1 MCLESRRRGSLS
13 SAFFYGKGLRMAVEI
28 KSVAKGSPVDG
39 LDVWAGDVLVSVNGH
54 EIADVLDYMYY
65 SAEISTE
72 LLIERGEGR
81 HTVSVTKSEYDDLGL
96 EFETFLMDKKQSC
109 CNKCIFCFIDQMPPN
124 MRETLYFKD
133 DDARLSFLQGNYVTL
148 TNLSQKDIDR
158 IIQMKLSINIS
169 VHTTN
174 PELRC
179 KMMNNRFAGEK
190 LDYLRQ
196 FAEAGISMN
205 CQIVLCPGINDGA
218 ELERTLTDLGGFMP
232 NIQSI
237 AVVPVGLTKFREGLY
252 PLKLFN
258 KEGAGKALDL
268 IESFQKRF
276 LKKYGTRLVF
286 PADEFYITAER
297 PLPPGEAYEEY
308 SQYENGVGMLRSLI
322 DEFENACGTA
332 EDGAVKPC
340 STSIATGELAY
351 KYICGLVEN
360 AAKKWHTIDCR
371 VYKIRNDFFGE
382 TITVTGLITG
392 RDLIA
397 QLRGKPLG
405 DTLLLSANMVRR
417 DDLVFLDDITV
428 ADVERELGVSVRIV
442 ENDGFELFDAISGN

>member
-1 MCLESRRRGSLS
+1 
-13 SAFFYGKGLRMAVEI
+13 MAVEI
-28 KSVAKGSPVDG
+28 KSVVKGSPVSG
-39 LDVWAGDVLVSVNGH
+39 LNVRAGDILISVNGH
-54 EIADVLDYMYY
+54 EISDVLDYMYY
-65 SAEISTE
+65 SAEIKTE
-72 LLIERGEGR
+72 LLIERGENR
-81 HTVSVTKSEYDDLGL
+81 HSVSVTKSEYDDLGL

-174 PELRC
+174 PALRC

-196 FAEAGISMN
+196 FAKAGISMN
-205 CQIVLCPGINDGA
+205 CQIVLCPDINDGA
-218 ELERTLTDLGGFMP
+218 ELERTLTDLGNLMP
-232 NIQSI
+232 NIQSV
-237 AVVPVGLTKFREGLY
+237 AVVPVGLTKFRDGLY
-252 PLKLFN
+252 PLKLFD
-258 KEGAGKALDL
+258 KDGAAKTLDI
-268 IESFQKRF
+268 IERFQRKF
-276 LKKYGTRLVF
+276 LAKYDTRLVF

-297 PLPPGEAYEEY
+297 PLPPAEAYEEY

-322 DEFENACGTA
+322 DEFEHACEMA
-332 EDGAVKPC
+332 EDGDVKPC

-351 KYICGLVEN
+351 KYICGLVKN
-360 AAKKWHTIDCR
+360 AKKKWHTINCM

-392 RDLIA
+392 QDLIA
-397 QLRGKPLG
+397 QLKGKPLG
-405 DTLLLSANMVRR
+405 DTLLLSASMVRKN
-417 DDLVFLDDITV
+417 DLVFLDDITV

>member
-1 MCLESRRRGSLS
+1 
-13 SAFFYGKGLRMAVEI
+13 MAVEI
-28 KSVAKGSPVDG
+28 KSIVQGSPVYKK
-39 LDVWAGDVLVSVNGH
+39 DVKSGDTLIAVNGH

-65 SAEISTE
+65 SAEINTE
-72 LLIERGEGR
+72 LLIERNGKQ
-81 HTVSVTKSEYDDLGL
+81 HTVFVKKSEYDDLGL
-96 EFETFLMDKKQSC
+96 EFETFLMDRKQSC

-158 IIQMKLSINIS
+158 IIQMKLSINVS

-218 ELERTLTDLGGFMP
+218 ELERTLTDLGKLMP
-232 NIQSI
+232 SIQSV
-237 AVVPVGLTKFREGLY
+237 AVVPVGLTKFRDGLY
-252 PLKLFN
+252 PLKLFD
-258 KEGAGKALDL
+258 KESAGKALDL
-268 IESFQKRF
+268 IEDFRRDF

-297 PLPPGEAYEEY
+297 PLPSGEEYEDY
-308 SQYENGVGMLRSLI
+308 SQYENGVGMIRSLI
-322 DEFENACGTA
+322 DEFDSAFKMA
-332 EDGAVKPC
+332 EDDEIKPC
-340 STSIATGELAY
+340 STSIATGELSY
-351 KYICGLVEN
+351 KYICELIEKTE
-360 AAKKWHTIDCR
+360 KKWHNINCK

-382 TITVTGLITG
+382 TINVTGLITG
-392 RDLIA
+392 QDLIA
-397 QLRGKPLG
+397 QLKDKPLG
-405 DTLLLSANMVRR
+405 DTLLISSNMIKK
-417 DDLVFLDDITV
+417 DSDLFLDDYTIS
-428 ADVERELGVSVRIV
+428 DVEKALNIKIRMVN
-442 ENDGFELFDAISGN
+442 NDGFELFDAITGN